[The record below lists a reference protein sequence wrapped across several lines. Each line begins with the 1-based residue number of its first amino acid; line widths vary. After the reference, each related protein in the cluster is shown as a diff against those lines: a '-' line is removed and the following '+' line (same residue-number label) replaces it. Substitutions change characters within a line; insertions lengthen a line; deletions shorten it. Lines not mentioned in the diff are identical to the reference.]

1 VGLYGVISYAV
12 TRRTREIGIRM
23 ALGASQ
29 SSVLWLVIRDAS
41 LLVVAGAAL
50 GIPAALAATRLVK
63 AFLYG
68 IGAQDPLTIAV
79 AGLVLLCVAA
89 FASFLPARRATKV
102 DPMIAL
108 RYE

>member
-1 VGLYGVISYAV
+1 VISFAV
-12 TRRTREIGIRM
+12 TRRTREIGIRV
-23 ALGASQ
+23 ALGASR
-29 SSVLWLVIRDAS
+29 SAVLWLVIRDAA
-41 LLVVAGAAL
+41 LLVMAGAGL

-68 IGAQDPLTIAV
+68 IGTQDPLTIAA
-79 AGLVLLCVAA
+79 AGLVLVCVSAL
-89 FASFLPARRATKV
+89 ASFLPARRATRI